1 MIDRD
6 GNYEPGVPVSSRK
19 VALGL
24 LRTAMAD
31 EFAEFRSGQWEAIE
45 AIASKR
51 GRVLC
56 VQRTGWGKSMVY
68 FVAAKLLRLQ
78 GAGPTIIISPLLA
91 LMRNQIDA
99 ANRLGLR
106 AETIN
111 STNTGVWPT
120 VRRDLLKGSIDLLL
134 ISPERLANDEFVTDV
149 LQPIAGSIALLVI
162 DEAHC
167 ISDWGHDFRPDYRR
181 IGQILALLPG
191 NISVLGTTATA
202 NRRVQQDVSEQLGG
216 NVAVQRGPLVR
227 SSLALQHIR
236 LSNPAERLAWLAD
249 NLPSIQ
255 GSGIVYTLTQRDADR
270 VATWLQSRGV
280 DAHAYHSDKD
290 TEYKLALERRLLANE
305 IKCLVA
311 TSALGMGYDKP
322 DLSFVVH
329 YQTPSSVVAYYQQ
342 VGRAGRGISKA
353 YGILLSGEEEA
364 DINEYFRE
372 TAFPPEWQVE
382 KILNVLAEA
391 EDGLKK
397 RELEGAVNIKPSH
410 IDKVLKLLVVEQFAP
425 VMKLGASWYRT
436 ANPYRLDKARIDH
449 LTRQRELEW
458 AEMKAYQS
466 SQSCLM
472 EFLAK
477 ALDDDNAAPCGKC
490 AVCTG
495 QALLPTQPGRDA
507 LIAAQ
512 RFVRRGE
519 MVLEPKK
526 QWDASA
532 LPKYRAT
539 LRWANKATIPESLRA
554 ESGRILSRWGEP
566 VWGELVRDGK
576 AKGYFEN
583 ELVEAAEELIRE
595 RWPRAKKLAAVCC
608 VPSLRHP
615 QLVQD
620 FSERLAARL
629 GLPFLPALEK
639 ARETEAQKEMQNR
652 FHQCHNLDGAFEV
665 RPDLIPAGAVL
676 LVDDVSDSGWTLA
689 LISALLRQ
697 AGAAAV
703 YPFALSSSSA
713 K

>member
-1 MIDRD
+1 MVTKDD
-6 GNYEPGVPVSSRK
+6 
-19 VALGL
+19 ALAL

-31 EFAEFRSGQWEAIE
+31 ESSEFRSGQWEAIE
-45 AIASKR
+45 AIATKR

-91 LMRNQIDA
+91 LMRNQIEA

-111 STNTGVWPT
+111 STNTDAWPT
-120 VRRDLLKGSIDLLL
+120 VRRDLLRGSIDLLL

-216 NVAVQRGPLVR
+216 SVAVQRGPLVR

-236 LSNPAERLAWLAD
+236 LNNPAERLAWLAD
-249 NLPSIQ
+249 NLPGID
-255 GSGIVYTLTQRDADR
+255 GSGIVYALTQRDADR
-270 VATWLQSRGV
+270 VAAWLRSRGI
-280 DAHAYHSDKD
+280 DACAYHADKE
-290 TEYKLALERRLLANE
+290 TEDKLALEQRLLANE

-311 TSALGMGYDKP
+311 TTALGMGYDKP

-353 YGILLSGEEEA
+353 YGVLLSGEEED

-382 KILNVLAEA
+382 QILNALAEA
-391 EDGLKK
+391 ENGLTK

-410 IDKVLKLLVVEQFAP
+410 IEKVLKLLVVEQFAP
-425 VMKLGASWYRT
+425 VMKIGSSWYRT
-436 ANPYRLDKARIDH
+436 ANPYRMDKARVEH

-458 AEMKAYQS
+458 AEMKAYQA
-466 SQSCLM
+466 SQTCLM

-477 ALDDDNAAPCGKC
+477 ALDDENAAPCGKC
-490 AVCTG
+490 AVCLG
-495 QALLPTQPGRDA
+495 QPLLLTQPSRES

-512 RFVRRGE
+512 RFVRRSE
-519 MVLEPKK
+519 MLLEPKK
-526 QWDASA
+526 QWDVHA
-532 LPKYRAT
+532 LPRYRAT
-539 LRWANKATIPESLRA
+539 FGWPVKLTIPERLRA
-554 ESGRILSRWGEP
+554 EQGRILSRWGEP
-566 VWGELVRDGK
+566 IWGELVRQGK
-576 AKGYFEN
+576 AEGYFSD
-583 ELVEAAEELIRE
+583 ELVAAAAETIRE
-595 RWPRAKKLAAVCC
+595 RWPMQHPLKGICC
-608 VPSLRHP
+608 VPSMRHP
-615 QLVQD
+615 RLVPNFAQ
-620 FSERLAARL
+620 RLAAEVGVPL
-629 GLPFLPALEK
+629 VAAVEK
-639 ARETEAQKEMQNR
+639 VRETEAQKGMENR
-652 FHQCHNLDGAFEV
+652 FHQCHNLDGAFRV
-665 RPDLIPAGAVL
+665 RDDLLPPGALL

-689 LISALLRQ
+689 LIAALLRQ
-697 AGAAAV
+697 AGATAV
-703 YPFALSSSSA
+703 YPFALSSSA
-713 K
+713 TK